1 MLKPHV
7 AFSIGGSFAMLSW
20 LALSV
25 SLFLSAPLRLAIW
38 TGTTIAVPAVLALA
52 YAMLLFRGLRD
63 RTGGGF
69 GSIAAVRQLFTSDAA
84 LAAGWLHYLAFDL
97 FVGSWIAR
105 EGLASE
111 VSPLLIVPCLLL
123 TFLAGPVGFLLF
135 IILRY
140 VIAGRL
146 GITV

>member
-1 MLKPHV
+1 
-7 AFSIGGSFAMLSW
+7 
-20 LALSV
+20 
-25 SLFLSAPLRLAIW
+25 
-38 TGTTIAVPAVLALA
+38 
-52 YAMLLFRGLRD
+52 MLLFRGLRD